1 MATFTGVLHLQHVQH
16 AIFEVL
22 LTYDIRGRD
31 HHSRY
36 RKLPI
41 VIN

>member
-1 MATFTGVLHLQHVQH
+1 MATFTGVLHLHVQH